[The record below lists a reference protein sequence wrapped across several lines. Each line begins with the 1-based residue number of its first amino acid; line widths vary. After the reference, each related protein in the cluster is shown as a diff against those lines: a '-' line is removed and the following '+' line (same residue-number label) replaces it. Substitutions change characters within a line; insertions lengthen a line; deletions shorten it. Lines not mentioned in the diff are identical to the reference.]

1 MSWYKQSLRENT
13 MVEHAQQF
21 MESNRDDI
29 EYLVTVLSRYKELTQ
44 DLELIE
50 EMTDMTGDEYQG
62 HWAEDASDVRIIKT
76 EIAQL
81 ENVWNNYNET
91 LQNFALQLS
100 RNQEL

>member
-50 EMTDMTGDEYQG
+50 EMMGDEYND
-62 HWAEDASDVRIIKT
+62 EDATDKMQVVN
-76 EIAQL
+76 EVAQL
-81 ENVWNNYNET
+81 KNVWNNYNET